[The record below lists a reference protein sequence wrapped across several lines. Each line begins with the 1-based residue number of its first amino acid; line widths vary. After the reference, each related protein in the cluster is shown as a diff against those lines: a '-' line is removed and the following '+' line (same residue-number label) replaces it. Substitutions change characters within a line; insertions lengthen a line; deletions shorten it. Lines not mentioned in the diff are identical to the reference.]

1 MTRLALSRKPPRV
14 AYVHIAKSA
23 GTWLRT
29 MLERN
34 YAAEDICNFRFQP
47 QFDKAPRESFIHKRL
62 FCAHM
67 TFETA
72 MTLDADLI
80 TVLRNPFD
88 RIVSLYS
95 YWHEVEN
102 GPEIVKGMSFDE
114 FLENDVPR
122 LGQDIDNAQTWQ
134 LAFGHTTVERRAH
147 ADLSGDELLAR
158 AIVNLSNFAVI
169 GIYEDLPMLAG
180 ALRDRFGW
188 DNLALDKPLNP
199 TSARRPVS
207 SLTRDQRRRI
217 YARTDLDL
225 ALYDHVV
232 RLVRAG
238 RAVGG

>member
-1 MTRLALSRKPPRV
+1 MIRLLPSRKPPRI

-34 YAAEDICNFRFQP
+34 YEAEDICHFRFQP
-47 QFDKAPRESFIHKRL
+47 QFDQAPRESYIDKRL
-62 FCAHM
+62 FCAHI

-72 MTLDADLI
+72 MTLDAELI

-102 GPEIVKGMSFDE
+102 GPEMVKSMSFDE
-114 FLENDVPR
+114 FLENRIPR
-122 LGQDIDNAQTWQ
+122 LGQDIDNAQAWQ

-147 ADLSGDELLAR
+147 ADIPADELLAT
-158 AIVNLSNFAVI
+158 AIANLSKFSVI
-169 GIYEDLPMLAG
+169 GIYEELPTLANS
-180 ALRDRFGW
+180 LKQRFGF
-188 DNLALDKPLNP
+188 DNLAVEKPVNS

-207 SLTRDQRRRI
+207 SLTMEQRRCIHERNDI
-217 YARTDLDL
+217 DL

-232 RLVRAG
+232 RLVRGG
-238 RAVGG
+238 RTVN

>member
-1 MTRLALSRKPPRV
+1 MNKVILSRKPPRI

-47 QFDKAPRESFIHKRL
+47 QFDKAPRESYIHKRL
-62 FCAHM
+62 FCAHI

-72 MTLDADLI
+72 MTLDAELV

-88 RIVSLYS
+88 RIASLYS

-102 GPEIVKGMSFDE
+102 GPEIVRSMSFDE
-114 FLENDVPR
+114 FLENSVPR
-122 LGQDIDNAQTWQ
+122 LGQDLDNAQTWQ

-147 ADLSGDELLAR
+147 ADLSGDELLAM
-158 AIVNLSNFAVI
+158 AVANLSKFAVI
-169 GIYEDLPMLAG
+169 GIYEELPTLARS
-180 ALRDRFGW
+180 LKERFGIG
-188 DNLALDKPLNP
+188 NLAVNKPLNS
-199 TSARRPVS
+199 TSTRLPVS
-207 SLTRDQRRRI
+207 SLTMDQRRRI
-217 YARTDLDL
+217 YERNDIDL

-232 RLVRAG
+232 GLVRGG
-238 RAVGG
+238 RTVNK